1 MRNPETGSYQRRP
14 GVRIGGPAVGRGA
27 EPRLIQ
33 AATQQRSSM
42 MGKNDY
48 LDALKRAMAG
58 IPAEAQAKTLAYYEQ
73 RFIDGAAAGM
83 SEEEVAKDLD
93 DPKKI
98 AMTLRANTHM
108 DAFTQKK
115 NPANAVRMLVSALGL
130 AIFNLFMVVPAMVYA
145 SLLATVYACAVA
157 FYLFG
162 VAVTAIS
169 LSGTNTVT
177 LKSPVQK
184 WAIEH
189 DLGDRSGQ
197 SQTRVSIS
205 EQGINVYQDKGQ
217 ETEAERAAAAA
228 EAEEHGDPDNTRS
241 ERVIRRAEAV
251 AERGIV
257 ISNDLDSGSRTS
269 QTLFGIGMVL
279 GGIALFLLSLV
290 ITKYTFIGIRRYI
303 DMNISLLKGS

>member
-1 MRNPETGSYQRRP
+1 
-14 GVRIGGPAVGRGA
+14 
-27 EPRLIQ
+27 
-33 AATQQRSSM
+33 

-58 IPAEAQAKTLAYYEQ
+58 ISAEAQAKTLAYYEQ

-145 SLLATVYACAVA
+145 SLLATVYACALA

-162 VAVTAIS
+162 VAVAAVS

-177 LKSPVQK
+177 IKSPVEK

-189 DLGDRSGQ
+189 DAGERIGQ
-197 SQTRVSIS
+197 RQTRISIS

-217 ETEAERAAAAA
+217 ETEADRAAAAA
-228 EAEEHGDPDNTRS
+228 AAEEQGDPDNTRS

-257 ISNDLDSGSRTS
+257 ISNDLDAASRSS
-269 QTLFGIGMVL
+269 QVLFGFGMVL

-303 DMNISLLKGS
+303 DMNISLLKGH